1 MSREWK
7 IFGALVAIFVV
18 AYTLPLENPKIQA
31 AIQESFRLLQWYA
44 RNHTLS
50 CVVPALFIA
59 GAIIT
64 FLSQNSVM
72 RYLGPKAK
80 KVPAYA
86 VASVSGGILAV
97 CSCSVLPM
105 FAGIYQLGAGLGPAT
120 AFLYSGPAINILA
133 IFLSARVL
141 GFPIGFGR
149 AVGAI
154 IFAVVIGII
163 MALVFRKGERA
174 KVTAALQIPEPETPR
189 RSALKTAL
197 PIACMILFLIFSD
210 WYNPGNVTVTTTDG
224 REFNAVV
231 IHEAMDSIRFQ
242 LDQDLGTV
250 KSGDKIMLAKTEIIS
265 MKEQQTWVL
274 ALYHIRWYLAGF
286 MGLVVLL
293 MTWRWSDR
301 DEIRLW
307 MHNTWD
313 FAKMLIP
320 LLYGGV
326 FIVGFVSVLLP
337 EKQVALWVGDNSI
350 RANFV
355 ASIIGAFWYFA
366 TLTEIPITNALMN
379 LGMHKGPVLALLL
392 AGPALSLPS
401 ILVIRKI
408 MGNLKTLVFVV
419 LVVVM
424 STFAGML
431 FGTFWGEEHHSKEK
445 VIPQAPQNQKI
456 GTPLSLRTDHN
467 TRLEANNKPLAIYTG
482 VLSRYGMPE
491 FLSIAQIIDK

>member
-1 MSREWK
+1 MGREWK

-18 AYTLPLENPKIQA
+18 AYTLPLGNPKIQE

-86 VASVSGGILAV
+86 VASVSGCILAV

-141 GFPIGFGR
+141 GIPIGLGR

-154 IFAVVIGII
+154 IFAVMIGII
-163 MALVFRKGERA
+163 MAFIFRKGEHA
-174 KVTAALQIPEPETPR
+174 KVTAALQIPEPEKPG

-224 REFNAVV
+224 REFHAVI

-242 LDQDLGTV
+242 LEQDVKTA
-250 KSGDKIMLAKTEIIS
+250 KSGDKIALAKTEIIR

-286 MGLVVLL
+286 MGLVVIL
-293 MTWRWSDR
+293 MTWRWSER
-301 DEIRLW
+301 DEIRQW

-313 FAKMLIP
+313 FTKMLIP

-337 EKQVALWVGDNSI
+337 EKQVAQWVGDNSI

-401 ILVIRKI
+401 ILVIRKV

-419 LVVVM
+419 LVIAM

-431 FGTFWGEEHHSKEK
+431 FGTFCGEGGPSTEK
-445 VIPQAPQNQKI
+445 AKPQTPQNQGK
-456 GTPLSLRTDHN
+456 GTPLSMRPDHN
-467 TRLEANNKPLAIYTG
+467 TQSETNNKPFAVHTG
-482 VLSRYGMPE
+482 LLPHYVMPE
-491 FLSIAQIIDK
+491 AITISQIIDK